1 MASFDIAGLTQN
13 LHAARREWREAH
25 GRTQEPGARE
35 FPSRDALPP

>member
-25 GRTQEPGARE
+25 GRTQEPGRASFLAR
-35 FPSRDALPP
+35 RAG